1 MSIPFPTDSDQH
13 RLLSEVVRELE
24 EDEGRLRALD
34 ARKAE
39 LLAEADRLARAE
51 QERLPGIGGAGEM
64 AHRTVAAEVGFA
76 LGIAD
81 RTAERLIEHAAALCS
96 QYPAVHA
103 ALGDGRIAL
112 AHTSAIV
119 EAGYAIDA
127 ETLSVNP
134 GARGEY
140 AAAVLAYAE
149 QQTPNRTRRQAKVLA
164 ARHAERSFE
173 QRCARARAERRVWV
187 SELDDGLAEV
197 HAVLSAPIA
206 HALFDRLTRQAR
218 HVQGEENPEE
228 RRLLG
233 QIRADL
239 LGDLLLNGTPANE
252 RGDIE
257 LGAVKARVQVTV
269 PVLSLLPS
277 RAQPADP
284 LPEEADPLPEVTA
297 AGHPASASAR
307 EPVAAA
313 GLVGAAVLAGYGP
326 IDGASARMLAGLSAG
341 LDRIACHPQT
351 GAVLG
356 VDRYRPSEEM
366 RRFLSARDQ
375 RCRFP
380 GCNIVP
386 HRADQDHTIDAARG
400 GPTTVANLSMLC
412 RRHHM
417 MKHHAGIGM
426 VQRPGGEIEWTSR
439 LGRRRKE
446 QAPALVGRVE
456 GAGRGT
462 APASPEDASGSGP
475 AEGSRRSAT
484 RRATQPD
491 LAASSGRAEKLQRSA
506 PGEPCRA
513 A

>member
-1 MSIPFPTDSDQH
+1 MSIPFPTDSEQH

-24 EDEGRLRALD
+24 EVEGRLRALD

-96 QYPAVHA
+96 QYPAAHA
-103 ALGDGRIAL
+103 ALADGRIAL

-119 EAGYAIDA
+119 EAGHAIDA
-127 ETLSVNP
+127 EILAVNP
-134 GARGEY
+134 SARGEY

-164 ARHAERSFE
+164 VRYAERSFE
-173 QRCARARAERRVWV
+173 RRCARALAERRVWV
-187 SELDDGLAEV
+187 SELDDGLAEL

-252 RGDIE
+252 RGAIE

-284 LPEEADPLPEVTA
+284 LQEDAA
-297 AGHPASASAR
+297 AGHPASGSAR

-356 VDRYRPSEEM
+356 VDRYRPSAEM

-400 GPTTVANLSMLC
+400 GPTTVANLSVLC

-426 VQRPGGEIEWTSR
+426 VQRPDGEIEWTSR
-439 LGRRRKE
+439 LGRRRRE
-446 QAPALVGRVE
+446 QAPALLGRAE
-456 GAGRGT
+456 GAAHGT
-462 APASPEDASGSGP
+462 APASPEDASGSSS
-475 AEGSRRSAT
+475 AEGNRRSAM

-491 LAASSGRAEKLQRSA
+491 LAASSGRAEELQRSE
-506 PGEPCRA
+506 PGEPRRA

>member
-1 MSIPFPTDSDQH
+1 MSIPFPADSEQH

-24 EDEGRLRALD
+24 EVEGRLRGLD

-39 LLAEADRLARAE
+39 LLAEADRIARAE
-51 QERLPGIGGAGEM
+51 QERLFGISGTAEM

-81 RTAERLIEHAAALCS
+81 RSAERLIEHAATLCS
-96 QYPAVHA
+96 QYPAAHG
-103 ALGDGRIAL
+103 ALADGRIAL

-119 EAGYAIDA
+119 EAGRAIDT
-127 ETLSVNP
+127 ETLAVDP
-134 GARGEY
+134 DARVKY
-140 AAAVLAYAE
+140 AAAALAYAE
-149 QQTPNRTRRQAKVLA
+149 QQTPNRTRRQAKALA
-164 ARHAERSFE
+164 ARYAERSFE
-173 QRCARARAERRVWV
+173 QRCARAQVERRVWV
-187 SELDDGLAEV
+187 SELDDGLAEL

-218 HVQGEENPEE
+218 HVQGKENPGE

-252 RGDIE
+252 RGAIE

-269 PVLSLLPS
+269 PVLSLLSS
-277 RAQPADP
+277 RAHSADP
-284 LPEEADPLPEVTA
+284 LPADA
-297 AGHPASASAR
+297 AVGRAAPASEG
-307 EPVAAA
+307 EPAAAA
-313 GLVGAAVLAGYGP
+313 GLVGAAILAGYGP
-326 IDGASARMLAGLSAG
+326 IDGTSARMLASLSAG
-341 LDRIACHPQT
+341 LDRIACDPQT

-400 GPTTVANLSMLC
+400 GPTTVANLSVLC

-426 VQRPGGEIEWTSR
+426 VQWPGGEIEWTSR
-439 LGRRRKE
+439 LGRRRREK
-446 QAPALVGRVE
+446 APALLGRVE
-456 GAGRGT
+456 AATHGA
-462 APASPEDASGSGP
+462 APVCPEDAS
-475 AEGSRRSAT
+475 E
-484 RRATQPD
+484 
-491 LAASSGRAEKLQRSA
+491 
-506 PGEPCRA
+506 PGEPRRA

>member
-1 MSIPFPTDSDQH
+1 MSIPFPADSEQL

-24 EDEGRLRALD
+24 EVESRLRALD

-51 QERLPGIGGAGEM
+51 QERLPGIGGAAEM
-64 AHRTVAAEVGFA
+64 AHRTVAAEVAFA

-81 RTAERLIEHAAALCS
+81 RTAERLIEHAATLCS
-96 QYPAVHA
+96 QYPAAHE
-103 ALGDGRIAL
+103 ALADGRIAL

-119 EAGYAIDA
+119 EAGRAIDA
-127 ETLSVNP
+127 EILAVSP
-134 GARGEY
+134 GARGKY

-164 ARHAERSFE
+164 ARYAGRSFE
-173 QRCARARAERRVWV
+173 QRCARARVERRVWV
-187 SELDDGLAEV
+187 SELDDGLAEL
-197 HAVLSAPIA
+197 HAVLSAPVA

-218 HVQGEENPEE
+218 HVQAKEGAEE

-239 LGDLLLNGTPANE
+239 LGDLLLNGAPANE
-252 RGDIE
+252 RGAIE

-277 RAQPADP
+277 LAHPADP
-284 LPEEADPLPEVTA
+284 LPGDDA
-297 AGHPASASAR
+297 AGRAAPASSN

-326 IDGASARMLAGLSAG
+326 IDGASARMLAGLATG

-386 HRADQDHTIDAARG
+386 HRADQDHTIAAARG
-400 GPTTVANLSMLC
+400 GPTTVANLSVLC

-426 VQRPGGEIEWTSR
+426 VQWPGGEIEWTSR
-439 LGRRRKE
+439 LGRRRRE
-446 QAPALVGRVE
+446 RAPGLLGRAE
-456 GAGRGT
+456 GATHGAAPVSAEDAPVPASAEEHRRSMGRGT
-462 APASPEDASGSGP
+462 MQPDPQSHSDP
-475 AEGSRRSAT
+475 AERVHRS
-484 RRATQPD
+484 D
-491 LAASSGRAEKLQRSA
+491 
-506 PGEPCRA
+506 PGEPRRA